1 MESILE
7 YRFYLALIVMS
18 IFVAYSQ
25 VLMKK
30 ISISL
35 DLSNIKSIFR
45 SMIGLITNLQF
56 LLVVSLILT
65 SSVMYLYALK
75 GLDLS
80 IAYSMTALNYVF
92 VVLFSSVFLKEN
104 INFYNLIGTLSIFM
118 GILIINF

>member
-1 MESILE
+1 
-7 YRFYLALIVMS
+7 
-18 IFVAYSQ
+18 
-25 VLMKK
+25 
-30 ISISL
+30 
-35 DLSNIKSIFR
+35 
-45 SMIGLITNLQF
+45 MIGLITNLQF

-104 INFYNLIGTLSIFM
+104 ITFYNLIGTLCIFM

>member
-1 MESILE
+1 
-7 YRFYLALIVMS
+7 
-18 IFVAYSQ
+18 
-25 VLMKK
+25 
-30 ISISL
+30 
-35 DLSNIKSIFR
+35 
-45 SMIGLITNLQF
+45 MIGLITNLPF

-104 INFYNLIGTLSIFM
+104 ITFYNLIGTLCIFM

>member
-35 DLSNIKSIFR
+35 DLSSIKSIFR

-104 INFYNLIGTLSIFM
+104 INFYNLIGTLCIFM

>member
-45 SMIGLITNLQF
+45 SMIGLITNLPF

-104 INFYNLIGTLSIFM
+104 ITFYNLIGTLCIFM